1 MADLKP
7 GDYVVHEAHGIGR
20 FLGTREIAQGDN
32 KGDFMLLEYA
42 GDAKLYVPLSRL
54 DLIQKYRGAG
64 EGSAPGLDRLGGVTW
79 ERTNRASKPKCATWP
94 TSF

>member
-42 GDAKLYVPLSRL
+42 GDAKLYVPLARL

-64 EGSAPGLDRLGGVTW
+64 EGSARLRSIGWAASPGSAP
-79 ERTNRASKPKCATWP
+79 NRA
-94 TSF
+94 